1 MPDLGLSFS
10 YDRAHW
16 IFPESNS
23 QATPQEDESSSEKQ
37 QRVKD
42 NSDPAVQGGGDV
54 WCTSQ
59 LFVRPDKR
67 ICLGVLQGQAE
78 QDGCCRSLT
87 PPEGSLRWHLSV

>member
-16 IFPESNS
+16 IFPESDS

-59 LFVRPDKR
+59 LFVRPPLR
-67 ICLGVLQGQAE
+67 GAPYNRFFSAE
-78 QDGCCRSLT
+78 MHYFAKCRSVRH
-87 PPEGSLRWHLSV
+87 PYRSWC